1 MSCNLT
7 FEQIGLGLQ
16 SYQGESSDF
25 ILNEYLPDYRH
36 IAKKPASVLIPL
48 IKKPKGINVI
58 FTRRSSHL
66 KYHAG
71 QISFPGGKA
80 EEGDRNA
87 LATALR
93 EAKEEI
99 NLNSS
104 KVKILGQCPAYETV
118 TGFRITPFVGKITP
132 PFKPSPQIAEV
143 AEIFEVSFNFLM
155 DLENY
160 KIKTLLR
167 EGKKYRYLGMNY
179 NGYHIWGA
187 TARILFGLA
196 NHLNSFS
203 SDNPKYSETKVS
215 NF

>member
-1 MSCNLT
+1 MAYNLT
-7 FEQIGLGLQ
+7 FGQIGSGLQ
-16 SYQGESSDF
+16 TYQGESSDF
-25 ILNEYLPDYRH
+25 ILNEYLSDYRH

-48 IKKPKGINVI
+48 IKKSEGIKVL

-99 NLNSS
+99 NLDSS
-104 KVKILGQCPAYETV
+104 KVKILGQCPAHETV

-132 PFKPSPQIAEV
+132 PFKPSPQIEEV
-143 AEIFEVSFNFLM
+143 AEIFEVSLGFLM

-160 KIKTLLR
+160 KTETLLR

-187 TARILFGLA
+187 TARILYGLA
-196 NHLNSFS
+196 SHLNLNSFTS
-203 SDNPKYSETKVS
+203 AKPGYVRFPNY
-215 NF
+215 